1 MGFVGVAA
9 GPMAETGEDWSI
21 AEVSATVADYLRMYR
36 LYLSGQPFNKAEH
49 NRRLRETVGR
59 SKGSIEFK
67 HMNISAVLGDLDMQ
81 WLAGYAPRA
90 NYQRLLAE
98 EVARQIAAD
107 PDIDRAAQLDAERP
121 AAVPLELDFS
131 AISEDAPKVK
141 EEVKERSASTYLSP
155 ALKRDYL
162 AREAR
167 NASLGR
173 AGEELVLQYEDWRLR
188 QLDCSHL
195 ANRIEHIAN
204 KNDAAGFDIL
214 SFETDGRER
223 YIEVKT
229 TSYAKETPF
238 FLSHSEL
245 EFSKVNEA
253 SYRLYRLFEFRSSPR
268 LFALS
273 GCVDKNCLLD
283 PVSYRA
289 RFS

>member
-1 MGFVGVAA
+1 MPEA
-9 GPMAETGEDWSI
+9 GENWSI
-21 AEVSATVADYLRMYR
+21 AEVAATVADYLLMYR
-36 LYLSGQPFNKAEH
+36 LFLSGQPVNKAEH
-49 NRRLRETVGR
+49 NRRLRETVSR
-59 SKGSIEFK
+59 SKSSIEFK
-67 HMNISAVLGDLDMQ
+67 HQNISAVLRDLDMP
-81 WLAGYAPRA
+81 WLVGYVPRG
-90 NYQRLLAE
+90 NYQGLLAE
-98 EVARQIAAD
+98 EIVRQIAAD

-121 AAVPLELDFS
+121 AALPLELDFS
-131 AISEDAPKVK
+131 VISEDAPKV
-141 EEVKERSASTYLSP
+141 EEVRERKAPAYLSQ

-173 AGEELVLQYEDWRLR
+173 AGEEFVLQYEEWRLR
-188 QLDCSHL
+188 QFNCSHL
-195 ANRIEHIAN
+195 ANRIEHVAN
-204 KNDAAGFDIL
+204 KGDAAGFDIL

-245 EFSKVNEA
+245 EFSKANEA
-253 SYRLYRLFEFRSSPR
+253 SYRLYRLFEFRASPR

-273 GCVDKNCLLD
+273 GRVDKNCVLD